1 MCHLQV
7 NNCSLER
14 NHNPDVLNKM
24 MTKVLPQGIKC
35 VICEPLSIPLQ
46 EKQTLFYLMKMNLW
60 EIK

>member
-35 VICEPLSIPLQ
+35 VICEPLSMSSSRETDTFLLD
-46 EKQTLFYLMKMNLW
+46 ENESLGD
-60 EIK
+60 